1 VSAGNYN
8 QDALAYGSTS
18 SDIYGISTKGEYWS
32 MAAGLDV
39 TKWFWSPELASGD
52 ARQSVKLL
60 YRYTDGFTVDSS
72 AGKTSDTSSLV
83 AVMLQ
88 RKF

>member
-1 VSAGNYN
+1 
-8 QDALAYGSTS
+8 
-18 SDIYGISTKGEYWS
+18 

-39 TKWFWSPELASGD
+39 TNLFWSPELASED
-52 ARQSVKLL
+52 ASRSVKLL
-60 YRYTDGFTVDSS
+60 YRYTDALTVDSDS
-72 AGKTSDTSSLV
+72 GKTSDSSSLV